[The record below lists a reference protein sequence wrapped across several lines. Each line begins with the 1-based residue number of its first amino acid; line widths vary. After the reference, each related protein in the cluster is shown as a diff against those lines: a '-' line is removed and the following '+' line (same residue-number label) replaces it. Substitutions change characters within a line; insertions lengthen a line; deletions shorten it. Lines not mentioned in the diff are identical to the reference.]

1 MPPGND
7 LMVEP
12 AGFLSQRYDLRFNR
26 TRFTL
31 KDARGNVRGKSVVEG
46 RRTVHSGW
54 SLGPARVPVA
64 PEISLQTLVKC
75 FCC

>member
-1 MPPGND
+1 M
-7 LMVEP
+7 
-12 AGFLSQRYDLRFNR
+12 AQRCDSRFNP
-26 TRFTL
+26 TRFTP
-31 KDARGNVRGKSVVEG
+31 KEARGNVRGKSVVEG

-54 SLGPARVPVA
+54 SLGPARVSVA